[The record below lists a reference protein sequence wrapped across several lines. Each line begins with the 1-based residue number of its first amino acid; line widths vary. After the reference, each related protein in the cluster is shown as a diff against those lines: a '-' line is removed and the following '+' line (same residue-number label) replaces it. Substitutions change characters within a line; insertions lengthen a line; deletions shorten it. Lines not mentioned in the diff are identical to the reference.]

1 MEENKNCCDN
11 EWYKKMNNCYLSK
24 KCCSWNNCHL
34 LRYLLLLLVIIMTFC
49 LGSQF
54 GELKS
59 QTRNFHNCRSGMMN
73 WNYKFVKPI
82 INSEA
87 PVIVDDSTPELSQ

>member
-11 EWYKKMNNCYLSK
+11 ECSQKMDNCCYSK
-24 KCCSWNNCHL
+24 KCCSWNKCCL
-34 LRYLLLLLVIIMTFC
+34 LRYLLLFLVIIMTFC

-59 QTRNFHNCRSGMMN
+59 QTRNFHNYRNGMMN
-73 WNYKFVKPI
+73 WNYKVVKPI
-82 INSEA
+82 VNSEA
-87 PVIVDDSTPELSQ
+87 QATIEGSTLELSQ

>member
-11 EWYKKMNNCYLSK
+11 GSYEKINNCCCLK
-24 KCCSWNNCHL
+24 KCCSWNRCHL

-59 QTRNFHNCRSGMMN
+59 ESRNFHNYRKGMMN
-73 WNYKFVKPI
+73 WEYKVVKPI
-82 INSEA
+82 VNPETPA
-87 PVIVDDSTPELSQ
+87 TPENAAPELQ